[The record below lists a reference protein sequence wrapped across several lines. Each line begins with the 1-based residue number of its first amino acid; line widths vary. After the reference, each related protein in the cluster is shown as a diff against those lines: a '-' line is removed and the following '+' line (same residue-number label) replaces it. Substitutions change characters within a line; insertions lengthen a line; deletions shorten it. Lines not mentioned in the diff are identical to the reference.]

1 MEKFEDTKVLEL
13 IADYLIKEQLG
24 QGTFGRVYL
33 GYHLLTGCPV
43 AIKIIDKHKIK
54 KNSDLILIKRELHI
68 LKNVKH
74 NNIAQLYE
82 ILETN
87 ERIYLVMEYAK
98 KGDLFNLIKNSEVFT
113 EERAMKYFFQIL
125 NAVEYLKKLKIAHR
139 DLKPENILIDQFDKI
154 KIIDFGLSNIYEEDK
169 YLETFCGSPCYVAP
183 EMIIR
188 KKYKA
193 EDIDSWGLGV
203 ILYLMVTRTLPFHNN
218 ENSLNDLYNQIL
230 KTKFKVYSNMSLEAL
245 DFFKQIFVFNSENR
259 LNISNMRNHKLLNK
273 YQCNEI
279 NNYIFI
285 MKEFVLTDEN
295 ILNEVSVIFKE
306 EKDVLKNMIL
316 FNMHN
321 RYTATYYLIM
331 KIKYLEGETTKF
343 DINSPA
349 FRKFESLK
357 FNFNSKN
364 LSPNSIKEHDRN
376 GEADEIANLLLM
388 NKYNFSK
395 IENPEKNLTFS
406 KEKLMGL
413 KSFKKPKKYNNLFKK
428 NNNSLKKN
436 DNSFKKKRSIS
447 DNAKKKK
454 KKIIS

>member
-24 QGTFGRVYL
+24 QGTFGSVYL

-43 AIKIIDKHKIK
+43 AIKIIDKNKIK

-98 KGDLFNLIKNSEVFT
+98 KGDLFNLIKSSEVFT
-113 EERAMKYFFQIL
+113 EKRAMKYFFQIL

-139 DLKPENILIDQFDKI
+139 DLKPENILIDEFDKI

-203 ILYLMVTRTLPFHNN
+203 ILYLMITRTLPFHNN
-218 ENSLNDLYNQIL
+218 DNSLNDLYNQIL
-230 KTKFKVYSNMSLEAL
+230 KTEFKIYSNMSKEAL
-245 DFFKQIFVFNSENR
+245 DFFKKIFVFNSENR
-259 LNISNMRNHKLLNK
+259 LNISNMRDHNLLKK
-273 YQCNEI
+273 YKSNEI
-279 NNYIFI
+279 NNFIFI
-285 MKEFVLTDEN
+285 MKEFVLTDQK
-295 ILNEVSVIFKE
+295 ILNEVSGIFKE

-321 RYTATYYLIM
+321 RYTSTYYLLM
-331 KIKYLEGETTKF
+331 KIKYLEGETSRF

-349 FRKFESLK
+349 FQKYENIKSNL
-357 FNFNSKN
+357 NSKI
-364 LSPNSIKEHDRN
+364 LSSNNSIKENDRN
-376 GEADEIANLLLM
+376 GEAEEIANLLM
-388 NKYNFSK
+388 NKYNLSK

-406 KEKLMGL
+406 KEKLMGI
-413 KSFKKPKKYNNLFKK
+413 KNFKKQKK
-428 NNNSLKKN
+428 NSKN
-436 DNSFKKKRSIS
+436 
-447 DNAKKKK
+447 
-454 KKIIS
+454 